1 MTTQQ
6 DILRTMMTQL
16 DEASDKIPEGL
27 YLQFCDHLQNLHNK
41 TGPFCG
47 LLGVGHGRH
56 QTRVGTIEAAPQ
68 IPPNEHGYV
77 DVHDYQ
83 EAIDR
88 MGPRRPQ
95 RPRRCGRCRQVGH
108 DRRNCPQVARDYVE
122 EANRIRASESPVEV
136 LEREPVIRIN
146 DREWRSRPSR
156 NPPRCSIVVEVDLPG
171 VDNFRELQW
180 SYTAPFPG
188 ARDVLHI
195 RVPGK
200 YKADIRLPGRKNCG
214 SKGSFSSRRQM
225 LTVTIPML

>member
-1 MTTQQ
+1 MTTQK

-16 DEASDKIPEGL
+16 DDASDKIPEGL
-27 YLQFCDHLQNLHNK
+27 YLQFCDHLKNLH
-41 TGPFCG
+41 TCQPASVA
-47 LLGVGHGRH
+47 L
-56 QTRVGTIEAAPQ
+56 
-68 IPPNEHGYV
+68 
-77 DVHDYQ
+77 
-83 EAIDR
+83 
-88 MGPRRPQ
+88 Q
-95 RPRRCGRCRQVGH
+95 RSSVPRRCGRCRQVGH
-108 DRRNCPQVARDYVE
+108 DRRSCPQVARDYVE
-122 EANRIRASESPVEV
+122 EANRIRASESPLEV

-214 SKGSFSSRRQM
+214 SKGGFSSRRQM